1 MEDSNVQIKVKGQRK
16 SKKKEVEQKVE
27 LPSLEHE
34 EEEHVEEQV
43 EEHEEVVE
51 EKPKKKAAPTTKKK
65 PTVEVEDYDV
75 ERQPDV
81 VIHKRHKG
89 AKPRKIIVVTGD
101 SSANESDEDLPYRK
115 KPNIQIKKRSAK
127 KPEPEPETEP
137 EPEPPKPKP
146 ARKQNVGLVTEKPH
160 VVDTGKGMSQRYAD
174 QATKKSGYV
183 VDEMIDKL
191 LGLS

>member
-27 LPSLEHE
+27 LPTVEPEEEQHEEHHE
-34 EEEHVEEQV
+34 EEVEE
-43 EEHEEVVE
+43 EIVE
-51 EKPKKKAAPTTKKK
+51 EKPKKKAPKKK
-65 PTVEVEDYDV
+65 PTVEVEDYDI

-89 AKPRKIIVVTGD
+89 VKPRKIIVVTGD

-115 KPNIQIKKRSAK
+115 KPNIQIKKRSATK
-127 KPEPEPETEP
+127 KPEPEPEP
-137 EPEPPKPKP
+137 EPEPAPKPPKP

-160 VVDTGKGMSQRYAD
+160 VVDSGKGMSQRYAD

-191 LGLS
+191 LGLC

>member
-27 LPSLEHE
+27 LPTVEPEEEQHEEHHE
-34 EEEHVEEQV
+34 EEVEE
-43 EEHEEVVE
+43 EIVE
-51 EKPKKKAAPTTKKK
+51 EKPKKKAPKKK
-65 PTVEVEDYDV
+65 PTVEVEDYDI

-115 KPNIQIKKRSAK
+115 KPNIQIKKRSATK
-127 KPEPEPETEP
+127 KPEPEPEP
-137 EPEPPKPKP
+137 EPEPAPKPPKP

-160 VVDTGKGMSQRYAD
+160 VVDSGKGMSQRYAD

-191 LGLS
+191 LGLC